1 MTETALNRYIALF
14 EALERARPKPDSS
27 ARPFA
32 ASALVRAP
40 AGEGGFNVRA
50 LTTRTR
56 EIFRILKEESGG
68 WRAPSGTL
76 RWIYAAMMAAQSID
90 PQRYFA
96 IRNALKDAAKPSGT
110 GSLYAGG
117 TRAAL
122 VLSLSSE
129 NIDTLIARF
138 FAIKEAIKPPWY
150 RRDMSVTDMF
160 AAAHAAEGATPG
172 EVVARRDQAEA
183 VFAADRVLKGNKH
196 EGARLCAL
204 MGTSPHQVVAG
215 FGALREAVRAQRKL
229 RHDHDK
235 SMLVAWSC
243 EGLTAADIPALAE
256 IREALPRQCNGA
268 GGARTRLAQQI
279 LVADRPAP
287 PAGSL
292 SALTAVIAAQAAM
305 MAAVIAGSTV
315 ATTSAASS

>member
-1 MTETALNRYIALF
+1 MTDTALNRYIALF
-14 EALERARPKPDSS
+14 EALDRSRPKPDSS

-40 AGEGGFNVRA
+40 AGEGEFNVSG

-56 EIFRILKEESGG
+56 EIFQLLKEESGG

-96 IRNALKDAAKPSGT
+96 IRNALKDTARASGT
-110 GSLYAGG
+110 GSLYTGG

-122 VLSLSSE
+122 VLALSDESTE
-129 NIDTLIARF
+129 TLIARF
-138 FAIKEAIKPPWY
+138 FAIKAAIKPPWY
-150 RRDMSVTDMF
+150 RRDMSITDMF

-172 EVVARRDQAEA
+172 EVTARREQAEA
-183 VFAADRVLKGNKH
+183 VFAADRVLKGHKH

-204 MGTSPHQVVAG
+204 MGTSPHLVVAS
-215 FGALREAVRAQRKL
+215 FGELREAVRAERKL

-235 SMLVAWSC
+235 SMLVAWAA
-243 EGLTAADIPALAE
+243 EGVTAADIPALAQ
-256 IREALPRQCNGA
+256 IREALPRQCRGA
-268 GGARTRLAQQI
+268 GSARTRLAQQI

-287 PAGSL
+287 PVGSL

-315 ATTSAASS
+315 ATTSAATS